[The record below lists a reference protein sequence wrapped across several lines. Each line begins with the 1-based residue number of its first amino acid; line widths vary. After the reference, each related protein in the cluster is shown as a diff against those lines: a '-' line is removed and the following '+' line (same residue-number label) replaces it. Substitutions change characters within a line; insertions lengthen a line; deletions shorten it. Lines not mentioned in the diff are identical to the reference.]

1 MKYTVLIGRLLF
13 AAIFIASAAGHFKP
27 EMIAYAAA
35 QGVPL
40 ASLAVPLSG
49 IVALIGGLSILLGYK
64 AKTGAWLVILFL
76 IPVTFTMHA
85 FWNKE
90 AGMAQQMEMA
100 FFMKNMSI
108 LGGAL
113 MITWFGSGP
122 ISLDRAINRKAHEK
136 NLHQGSVKEES
147 RKMPVTM

>member
-13 AAIFIASAAGHFKP
+13 AAIFIASATGHFKP

-35 QGVPL
+35 QSVPL
-40 ASLAVPLSG
+40 ASIAVPLSG
-49 IVALIGGLSILLGYK
+49 IIALIGGLSILLGYK
-64 AKTGAWLVILFL
+64 AKAGAWLVVLFL

-85 FWNKE
+85 FWNVSDP
-90 AGMAQQMEMA
+90 MQQQMAMA

-122 ISLDRAINRKAHEK
+122 ISLDRAISRKAHEK
-136 NLHQGSVKEES
+136 HLYQDSKQES
-147 RKMPVTM
+147 RKVPVTM